1 MRTKALLLASILP
14 VALALVPRAAAGQ
27 RVIHS
32 SGGCGRYSSRDCYF
46 DSEFAREARQAALRA
61 RAEARETA
69 NWARAEARSRAAAI
83 RSDARMWE
91 RQNWYRAQELRAR
104 LRQRSEQRLYERR
117 GRYYRSW

>member
-14 VALALVPRAAAGQ
+14 IALALVPRAAAGQ
-27 RVIHS
+27 RVIYS
-32 SGGCGRYSSRDCYF
+32 DGCGRYSSRDCYY